1 MLIGFVVSEILAIS
15 YDGLLAVHNGPWQF
29 EIAHALYHVTI
40 SRGSKITTRMKFLN
54 SNCSTDR
61 NKQLVG
67 ILCGLH
73 ASTTFFWT

>member
-40 SRGSKITTRMKFLN
+40 SRMKFLN